1 MSRFCRMKCKNC
13 DSEIPE
19 GKLECPFCGTEVIL
33 VPEYMSADMEREKQR
48 LEQEEE
54 ERFRREIEERRE
66 QRRRERQMK
75 PGAKVLCAFLIAAVF
90 AALALSG
97 RHLIVSHMSDSF
109 GYVREMAFREY
120 RDGHYGEALAF
131 AERGLE
137 IRERSEDLLTLRR
150 RILAEQRD
158 RAEREGETPNQPA
171 RGAGG
176 E

>member
-48 LEQEEE
+48 LEMEEE

-66 QRRRERQMK
+66 QRRGERQMK
-75 PGAKVLCAFLIAAVF
+75 PGAKILCAFLIAALS

-97 RHLIVSHMSDSF
+97 RYLIVRHMSDSF

-120 RDGHYGEALAF
+120 RDGNYEDALSF

-137 IRERSEDLLTLRR
+137 IRGRSGDLLTLRR
-150 RILAEQRD
+150 RILAEQR
-158 RAEREGETPNQPA
+158 GK
-171 RGAGG
+171 AGK
-176 E
+176 ES